1 MAASRHG
8 ELAFLCV
15 TYSTVESFPHVAL
28 VDVASGEVC
37 VRDAL
42 PRRSRLQ
49 GIAFAPTGIAC
60 CDGDGVLLLQ

>member
-28 VDVASGEVC
+28 VDAVSGEVC
-37 VRDAL
+37 VHEAPDA
-42 PRRSRLQ
+42 Q
-49 GIAFAPTGIAC
+49 FIAFAPTGIAS